1 VKRSTDRIR
10 TTHVG
15 SIARLPEMAKLIG
28 ARERGEL
35 KDEAAFEKGARAAV
49 DEVVRRQVELGIDT
63 ISDGEQS
70 KSSFN
75 NYITERLTGFER
87 REGSPSGSGSNW
99 SGTRERLAF
108 PEFYEWYGRSV
119 GEQLS
124 APGIFVCTGPIS
136 YKGQAALQRDI
147 ANVKVA
153 SEATG
158 ADEVFMPAV
167 AASMVAATRPN
178 EHYRTEEEYLQA
190 IADALREEYSAIID
204 AGLVLQIDDPRLVS
218 QYTMLPDLSV
228 DDVRKWA
235 YQRVEAMNYSLKGLP
250 QDMVR
255 FHTCYSIDIGPRL
268 NDLGLTDIVDIV
280 LKIDVAAYSFEAA
293 NPRHEH
299 EYHVWENLKLPAG
312 KVLIP
317 GVISHTTHLVEHAE
331 LIAERI
337 GRYARIVGRENVIA
351 GADCGFAATAR
362 TEPEIHPTVAWEKL
376 RALAQGA
383 RLASGQLWG

>member
-1 VKRSTDRIR
+1 
-10 TTHVG
+10 
-15 SIARLPEMAKLIG
+15 
-28 ARERGEL
+28 
-35 KDEAAFEKGARAAV
+35 
-49 DEVVRRQVELGIDT
+49 
-63 ISDGEQS
+63 
-70 KSSFN
+70 
-75 NYITERLTGFER
+75 
-87 REGSPSGSGSNW
+87 
-99 SGTRERLAF
+99 
-108 PEFYEWYGRSV
+108 
-119 GEQLS
+119 
-124 APGIFVCTGPIS
+124 
-136 YKGQAALQRDI
+136 
-147 ANVKVA
+147 
-153 SEATG
+153 
-158 ADEVFMPAV
+158 
-167 AASMVAATRPN
+167 
-178 EHYRTEEEYLQA
+178 
-190 IADALREEYSAIID
+190 
-204 AGLVLQIDDPRLVS
+204 
-218 QYTMLPDLSV
+218 
-228 DDVRKWA
+228 
-235 YQRVEAMNYSLKGLP
+235 MNYSLKGLP

-268 NDLGLTDIVDIV
+268 NDLGLTDIVDII